1 MNLPSLAALEH
12 ALQAGSYKD
21 AETGAR
27 ARLEVQLDD
36 VPSLV
41 ILAVALG
48 AQGRLAEALPYYR
61 QLTATQPGEAAHWS
75 NLATALRDSKQLEEA
90 ATCYRRALALSP
102 HDPALLTNLG
112 LLCWQQSE
120 VVETRSL
127 MLEAFRRAPDSA
139 EPRIYGALA
148 CHACAEDDEA
158 RRLLS
163 GSERWPPMDES
174 LEIDLATALIQ
185 IERTDVAERRLQ
197 QLLGRMPDS
206 ARARVQLAALYERLS
221 RIAAAE
227 RMLSAVAG
235 EALGDDGLA
244 VRAALLLRAGQV
256 LEARAAYETL
266 LQRADTPASNAPLY
280 FALAKTCDRL
290 DDAASAMR
298 ALEVGHAAQLHT
310 ASRLV
315 PDLVDPASE
324 PLPIT
329 QQRLTR
335 ADRANWQAIA
345 APDVQASP
353 IFVVGFPRSGTTLL
367 EQMLDAHSALRS
379 MDEQGFFQ
387 DVIEGMQRMGFTY
400 PHDLGKLDSEACA
413 TLRAIYWAKVATI
426 VTLEEGVRLVD
437 KNPLN
442 ILRLP
447 MLQRIF
453 PNAPVILALRHP
465 MDVVL
470 SCYMQS
476 FRAPAFQ
483 MLCSSLDR
491 LARGYANA
499 LRFWMDQSEVLH
511 PHVMELRYEDLVED
525 PVRHART
532 IGDFLGLED
541 VSALLQ
547 FDTHA
552 RAKGFISTP
561 SYAQV
566 VEPLN
571 NRAVGRWQR
580 YRPWL
585 EPLQTEL
592 APFCERFGYSLD

>member
-1 MNLPSLAALEH
+1 MGQAAFEALE
-12 ALQAGSYKD
+12 QAMRSGRWSD
-21 AETGAR
+21 AEQGAR
-27 ARLEVQLDD
+27 QILASAADD
-36 VPSLV
+36 VGAIV
-41 ILAVALG
+41 VLAVSLG
-48 AQGRLAEALPYYR
+48 LQGRLSEALPLYR
-61 QLTATQPGEAAHWS
+61 QLTVLQPHEPAHFC
-75 NLATALRDSKQLEEA
+75 NLATALREAGELDEA
-90 ATCYRRALALSP
+90 AVAYQQAQVLSP
-102 HDPALLTNLG
+102 HDASVLANLG
-112 LLCWQQSE
+112 LLRWQQGD
-120 VVETRSL
+120 VIETRSI
-127 MLEAFRRAPDSA
+127 MLEASQRAPDSA

-163 GSERWPPMDES
+163 GSERWPPLEES
-174 LEIDLATALIQ
+174 LEVDLATALIQ
-185 IERTDVAERRLQ
+185 IERIDVAERRLQ
-197 QLLGRMPDS
+197 LLLGRKPDS

-221 RIAAAE
+221 RIAEAE
-227 RMLSAVAG
+227 NMLAAVAPK
-235 EALGDDGLA
+235 ALGDEGAA
-244 VRAALLLRAGQV
+244 VRAALLMRAGQA
-256 LEARAAYETL
+256 LEARLAYEAL
-266 LQRADTPASNAPLY
+266 LERVGATAANAPFY
-280 FALAKTCDRL
+280 FALAKVCDRL
-290 DDAASAMR
+290 GDAASAMR
-298 ALEVGHAAQLHT
+298 ALEDGHAAQLHT

-315 PDLVDPASE
+315 PDLVDPAAE

-329 QQRLTR
+329 RQRVTQ
-335 ADRANWQAIA
+335 ADRARWQAIA

-367 EQMLDAHSALRS
+367 EQMLDAHPALRS

-387 DVIEGMQRMGFTY
+387 DVIEGMQHMGFAY

-413 TLRAIYWAKVATI
+413 YLRAIYWAKVAT
-426 VTLEEGVRLVD
+426 VVALKDGVRLVD

-499 LRFWMDQSEVLH
+499 LRFWMDQSEVLR
-511 PHVMELRYEDLVED
+511 PHSMELRYEDLVED
-525 PVRHART
+525 PARYARAL
-532 IGDFLGLED
+532 GDFLGLED
-541 VSALLQ
+541 VSSLLQ

-571 NRAVGRWQR
+571 KRAVGRWQC

-585 EPLQTEL
+585 EPLRSEL

>member
-1 MNLPSLAALEH
+1 MKLPTIRVLEH
-12 ALQAGSYKD
+12 TLQAGSYKD
-21 AETGAR
+21 AEAGAR
-27 ARLEVQLDD
+27 ARLEAQPDD
-36 VPSLV
+36 LSALG
-41 ILAVALG
+41 ILAIALG

-61 QLTATQPGEAAHWS
+61 QLTEAQPGEPAHWS
-75 NLATALRDSKQLEEA
+75 NLATALRGHAQLEEA
-90 ATCYRRALALSP
+90 ATCYRRALALCP
-102 HDPALLTNLG
+102 HDPTLLTNLG
-112 LLCWQQSE
+112 LLRWQQGD
-120 VVETRSL
+120 VIETRSL
-127 MLEAFRRAPDSA
+127 MVDASLRAPDA
-139 EPRIYGALA
+139 VEPRIYGALA

-163 GSERWPPMDES
+163 GSERWPPLEES
-174 LEIDLATALIQ
+174 LEADLATALIQ
-185 IERTDVAERRLQ
+185 IERIEVAELRLQ
-197 QLLGRMPDS
+197 QLLGRKPDS

-221 RIAAAE
+221 RIAEAE
-227 RMLSAVAG
+227 NMLAAVAP
-235 EALGDDGLA
+235 EAWGDEAFA
-244 VRAALLLRAGQV
+244 VRAALLLRAGQAH
-256 LEARAAYETL
+256 EARLAYEALVERVGAT
-266 LQRADTPASNAPLY
+266 AANAPFY
-280 FALAKTCDRL
+280 FALAKACDRL
-290 DDAASAMR
+290 GDAASAIR
-298 ALEVGHAAQLHT
+298 ALEAGHRAQRHT
-310 ASRLV
+310 AARLV
-315 PDLVDPASE
+315 PDLVDPASD

-329 QQRLTR
+329 QQRVTHT
-335 ADRANWQAIA
+335 DRASWQVIA

-367 EQMLDAHSALRS
+367 EQMLDAHPALCS

-387 DVIEGMQRMGFTY
+387 DVIEGMQRMGWTY
-400 PHDLGKLDSEACA
+400 PHDLGRLDSDACA
-413 TLRAIYWAKVATI
+413 TLRAIYWAKVAT
-426 VTLEEGVRLVD
+426 VVALKDGVRLVD

-447 MLQRIF
+447 MMQRIF
-453 PNAPVILALRHP
+453 PNASVILALRHP

-499 LRFWMDQSEVLH
+499 LRFWLDQSEVLQ
-511 PHVMELRYEDLVED
+511 PHAMQLRYEDLVED
-525 PVRHART
+525 PVRIARAL
-532 IGDFLGLED
+532 GDFLGLED

-571 NRAVGRWQR
+571 KRAVERWQH

-585 EPLQTEL
+585 EPLRSEL
-592 APFCERFGYSLD
+592 APFCQRFGYSLD

>member
-1 MNLPSLAALEH
+1 MRS
-12 ALQAGSYKD
+12 GRWSD
-21 AETGAR
+21 AEQGAR
-27 ARLEVQLDD
+27 QILASAADD
-36 VPSLV
+36 VGAIV
-41 ILAVALG
+41 VLAVSLG
-48 AQGRLAEALPYYR
+48 LQGRLSEALPLYR
-61 QLTATQPGEAAHWS
+61 QLTVLQPHEPAHFC
-75 NLATALRDSKQLEEA
+75 NLATALREAGELDEA
-90 ATCYRRALALSP
+90 AVAYQQAQVLSP
-102 HDPALLTNLG
+102 HDASVLANLG
-112 LLCWQQSE
+112 LLRWQQGD
-120 VVETRSL
+120 VIETRSI
-127 MLEAFRRAPDSA
+127 MLEASQRAPDSA

-163 GSERWPPMDES
+163 GSERWPPLEES
-174 LEIDLATALIQ
+174 LEVDLATALIQ
-185 IERTDVAERRLQ
+185 IEQTDAAERRLR
-197 QLLGRMPDS
+197 QLLGRKPDS

-221 RIAAAE
+221 RIAEAE
-227 RMLSAVAG
+227 NMLAAVAPK
-235 EALGDDGLA
+235 ALGDEGAA
-244 VRAALLLRAGQV
+244 VRAALLMRAGQA
-256 LEARAAYETL
+256 LEARLAYEAL
-266 LQRADTPASNAPLY
+266 LERVGATAANAPFY
-280 FALAKTCDRL
+280 FALAKVCDRL
-290 DDAASAMR
+290 GDAASAMR
-298 ALEVGHAAQLHT
+298 ALEDGHAAQLHT

-315 PDLVDPASE
+315 PDLVDPAAE

-329 QQRLTR
+329 RQRVTQ
-335 ADRANWQAIA
+335 ADRARWQAIA

-367 EQMLDAHSALRS
+367 EQMLDAHPALRS

-387 DVIEGMQRMGFTY
+387 DVIEGMQHMGFAY

-413 TLRAIYWAKVATI
+413 YLRAIYWAKVAT
-426 VTLEEGVRLVD
+426 VVALKDGVRLVD

-499 LRFWMDQSEVLH
+499 LRFWMDQSEVLR
-511 PHVMELRYEDLVED
+511 PHSMELRYEDLVED
-525 PVRHART
+525 PARYARAL
-532 IGDFLGLED
+532 GDFLGLED
-541 VSALLQ
+541 VSSLLQ

-571 NRAVGRWQR
+571 KRAVGRWQR

-585 EPLQTEL
+585 EPLRSEL

>member
-1 MNLPSLAALEH
+1 
-12 ALQAGSYKD
+12 
-21 AETGAR
+21 
-27 ARLEVQLDD
+27 
-36 VPSLV
+36 
-41 ILAVALG
+41 
-48 AQGRLAEALPYYR
+48 
-61 QLTATQPGEAAHWS
+61 
-75 NLATALRDSKQLEEA
+75 
-90 ATCYRRALALSP
+90 
-102 HDPALLTNLG
+102 
-112 LLCWQQSE
+112 
-120 VVETRSL
+120 
-127 MLEAFRRAPDSA
+127 
-139 EPRIYGALA
+139 
-148 CHACAEDDEA
+148 
-158 RRLLS
+158 
-163 GSERWPPMDES
+163 MDES
-174 LEIDLATALIQ
+174 LEVDLATALIQ
-185 IERTDVAERRLQ
+185 IERIDVAERRLQ
-197 QLLGRMPDS
+197 LLLDRKPDS

-221 RIAAAE
+221 RIAEAE
-227 RMLSAVAG
+227 NMLAAVAP
-235 EALGDDGLA
+235 EAWGDEGLA
-244 VRAALLLRAGQV
+244 VHAALLLRAGRV
-256 LEARAAYETL
+256 LEARTAYEAL
-266 LQRADTPASNAPLY
+266 LQRVCMIGHNAPFY
-280 FALAKTCDRL
+280 FALAKACDRL
-290 DDAASAMR
+290 GDAASAMR
-298 ALEVGHAAQLHT
+298 ALEDGHAAQLHI

-329 QQRLTR
+329 RQRVTQ
-335 ADRANWQAIA
+335 ADRARWQAIA

-367 EQMLDAHSALRS
+367 EQMLDAHPALRS
-379 MDEQGFFQ
+379 MDERGFFH
-387 DVIEGMQRMGFTY
+387 DVIEGMQRMGWTY

-413 TLRAIYWAKVATI
+413 SLRAIYWAKVAT
-426 VTLEEGVRLVD
+426 VVALKDGVRLVD

-499 LRFWMDQSEVLH
+499 LRFWMDQSEVLR
-511 PHVMELRYEDLVED
+511 PHAMELRYEDLVED
-525 PVRHART
+525 PARYARAL
-532 IGDFLGLED
+532 GDFLDLED
-541 VSALLQ
+541 VSVLLE

-566 VEPLN
+566 VEPLHK
-571 NRAVGRWQR
+571 RAVGRWQR

-585 EPLQTEL
+585 EPVRLEL

>member
-1 MNLPSLAALEH
+1 MNLPTIPALER

-21 AETGAR
+21 AEAGAR
-27 ARLEVQLDD
+27 TRLEVKPDD
-36 VPSLV
+36 VSALV

-61 QLTATQPGEAAHWS
+61 QLTDAQPGEAAHWS
-75 NLATALRDSKQLEEA
+75 NLATALREAGKLDEA
-90 ATCYRRALALSP
+90 AVAYQQAQVLSP
-102 HDPALLTNLG
+102 HDASVLANLG
-112 LLCWQQSE
+112 LLRWQQGD
-120 VVETRSL
+120 VIETRSI
-127 MLEAFRRAPDSA
+127 MLEASQRAPDSA

-163 GSERWPPMDES
+163 GSARWPPMDES
-174 LEIDLATALIQ
+174 LEVDLATALIQ
-185 IERTDVAERRLQ
+185 IEQTDAAERRLR
-197 QLLGRMPDS
+197 QLLDRKPDS

-221 RIAAAE
+221 RIVEAE
-227 RMLSAVAG
+227 NMLAAVAP
-235 EALGDDGLA
+235 EAWDDEGLA
-244 VRAALLLRAGQV
+244 VRAALLLRAGRV
-256 LEARAAYETL
+256 LEARTAYEAL
-266 LQRADTPASNAPLY
+266 LERVGATAANAPFH
-280 FALAKTCDRL
+280 FALAKACDRL
-290 DDAASAMR
+290 GDAASTMR
-298 ALEVGHAAQLHT
+298 ALENGHAAQLHT
-310 ASRLV
+310 ASRLA

-329 QQRLTR
+329 RQRVTQ
-335 ADRANWQAIA
+335 ADRARWQAIA

-367 EQMLDAHSALRS
+367 EQMLDAHPALRS

-387 DVIEGMQRMGFTY
+387 DVIEGMQRMGWTY
-400 PHDLGKLDSEACA
+400 PHDLGKLDSATCA
-413 TLRAIYWAKVATI
+413 ALRAIYWAKVAT
-426 VTLEEGVRLVD
+426 VVALEDGVRLVD

-453 PNAPVILALRHP
+453 PNASVILALRHP

-499 LRFWMDQSEVLH
+499 LRFWMDQSEVLR
-511 PHVMELRYEDLVED
+511 PHAMELRYEDLVED
-525 PVRHART
+525 PARYARAL
-532 IGDFLGLED
+532 GDFLGLED

-566 VEPLN
+566 VEPLHK
-571 NRAVGRWQR
+571 RAVGRWQR

-585 EPLQTEL
+585 EPVRLEL

>member
-1 MNLPSLAALEH
+1 MDQAAFEALE
-12 ALQAGSYKD
+12 QAMRSGHWSD
-21 AETGAR
+21 AEQGAR
-27 ARLEVQLDD
+27 RILESATDD
-36 VPSLV
+36 VRAIV
-41 ILAVALG
+41 TLAVSLG
-48 AQGRLAEALPYYR
+48 MQGRLNEALSLYR
-61 QLTATQPGEAAHWS
+61 QLTALQPHEPAHFC
-75 NLATALRDSKQLEEA
+75 NLATALRAAGELDEA
-90 ATCYRRALALSP
+90 AVAYQQAQVLSP
-102 HDPALLTNLG
+102 HDASVLANLG
-112 LLCWQQSE
+112 LLRWQQGD
-120 VVETRSL
+120 VIETRAI
-127 MLEAFRRAPDSA
+127 MLEASQCAPDAA

-163 GSERWPPMDES
+163 GSERWPPLEES
-174 LEIDLATALIQ
+174 LEADLATALIQ
-185 IERTDVAERRLQ
+185 IERIEVAELRLQ
-197 QLLGRMPDS
+197 QLLGRKPDS

-221 RIAAAE
+221 RIAEAE
-227 RMLSAVAG
+227 NMLAAVAP
-235 EALGDDGLA
+235 EAWGDEAFA
-244 VRAALLLRAGQV
+244 VRAALLLRAGQAH
-256 LEARAAYETL
+256 EARLAYEALVERVGAT
-266 LQRADTPASNAPLY
+266 AANAPFY
-280 FALAKTCDRL
+280 FALAKACDRL
-290 DDAASAMR
+290 GDAASAMR
-298 ALEVGHAAQLHT
+298 ALEAGHRAQRHT
-310 ASRLV
+310 AARLV
-315 PDLVDPASE
+315 PDLVDAASD

-329 QQRLTR
+329 QQRVTHT
-335 ADRANWQAIA
+335 DRASWQAIA

-367 EQMLDAHSALRS
+367 EQMLDAHPALCS

-387 DVIEGMQRMGFTY
+387 DVIEGMQRMGWTY
-400 PHDLGKLDSEACA
+400 PHDLGRLDSEACA
-413 TLRAIYWAKVATI
+413 TLRAIYWAKVAT
-426 VTLEEGVRLVD
+426 VVALKDGVRLVD

-447 MLQRIF
+447 MMQRIF
-453 PNAPVILALRHP
+453 PNASVILALRHP

-499 LRFWMDQSEVLH
+499 LRFWLDQSDVLQ
-511 PHVMELRYEDLVED
+511 PHAMQLRYEDLVED
-525 PVRHART
+525 PVRIARAL
-532 IGDFLGLED
+532 GDFLGLED

-571 NRAVGRWQR
+571 KRAVERWQR

-585 EPLQTEL
+585 EPLRTEL
-592 APFCERFGYSLD
+592 APFCQRFGYSLD

>member
-1 MNLPSLAALEH
+1 MGQAVFEALE
-12 ALQAGSYKD
+12 QAMRSGRWAD
-21 AETGAR
+21 AEQGAR
-27 ARLEVQLDD
+27 QILASATDD
-36 VPSLV
+36 VRAIMV
-41 ILAVALG
+41 LAVSLG
-48 AQGRLAEALPYYR
+48 LQGRLSEALPLYR
-61 QLTATQPGEAAHWS
+61 QLTESQPGEAAHWS
-75 NLATALRDSKQLEEA
+75 NLATALRDSAQLEEA
-90 ATCYRRALALSP
+90 ATCYRRALALCP
-102 HDPALLTNLG
+102 HDPPLLTNLG
-112 LLCWQQSE
+112 LLRWQQGDL
-120 VVETRSL
+120 VETRSL
-127 MLEAFRRAPDSA
+127 MLEASQCAPDSA

-163 GSERWPPMDES
+163 GSERWPP
-174 LEIDLATALIQ
+174 LEEGLEVDLATALIQ
-185 IERTDVAERRLQ
+185 IERIDAAERRLQ
-197 QLLGRMPDS
+197 QLLAREPDS
-206 ARARVQLAALYERLS
+206 ARARLQLAALYERLS
-221 RIAAAE
+221 RIAEAENMLAAV
-227 RMLSAVAG
+227 SPKAW
-235 EALGDDGLA
+235 GDEGAA
-244 VRAALLLRAGQV
+244 VRAALLMRAGQAH
-256 LEARAAYETL
+256 EARLVYEAL
-266 LQRADTPASNAPLY
+266 LQRVGATAANAPFY
-280 FALAKTCDRL
+280 FVLAKACDRL
-290 DDAASAMR
+290 GDSVSAMR
-298 ALEVGHAAQLHT
+298 ALEDGHRAQRHT
-310 ASRLV
+310 AVRLV
-315 PDLVDPASE
+315 PDLVDPASD

-329 QQRLTR
+329 RQHVTL
-335 ADRANWQAIA
+335 ADRASWQAIA

-367 EQMLDAHSALRS
+367 EQMLDAHPALCS

-387 DVIEGMQRMGFTY
+387 DVIEGMQRMGCTY

-413 TLRAIYWAKVATI
+413 ALRAIYWAKVAT
-426 VTLEEGVRLVD
+426 VVALEDGMRLVD

-499 LRFWMDQSEVLH
+499 LRFWLDQSEVLQ
-511 PHVMELRYEDLVED
+511 PHAMQLRYEDLVED
-525 PVRHART
+525 PARHARAL
-532 IGDFLGLED
+532 GDFLGLED

-547 FDTHA
+547 FDAHA

-585 EPLQTEL
+585 EPLRSEL